1 MGLFDRLRS
10 AVGGSDESAADG
22 ADDDDEAWVPTGRT
36 ERPSGDHGSHW
47 GALTD
52 DDEAIRGHVIE
63 CIEEGDPIEG
73 RPIEDADEVVGYRR
87 APGAVGTTVVTTDGN
102 VRTAYPTL
110 EGVTQP
116 LRLDE
121 VRAWR
126 NGVEAQL
133 RGELGDA
140 ELGLFDVDYFAREPY
155 EPGEAYDVSLAALA
169 YGLNPAEDEVL
180 TDESGERFSTAGV
193 AAYVPMEDGDVDD
206 YLFQTTVTD
215 VVTLPFGDVTVARM
229 RVPLFRVDGVDV
241 DVALY
246 AAERATD
253 GWVPEVGDDV
263 EGVCW
268 LQGTV
273 V

>member
-10 AVGGSDESAADG
+10 AVGGASEEPVEDEEEPA
-22 ADDDDEAWVPTGRT
+22 EREPTGLT

-47 GALTD
+47 GALTND
-52 DDEAIRGHVIE
+52 DAAIRDRVVE
-63 CIEEGDPIEG
+63 CIEAGDPIQG
-73 RPIEDADEVVGYRR
+73 RPIEDGEVVGYRH
-87 APGAVGTTVVTTDGN
+87 APGAVGTTAVTVDER
-102 VRTAYPTL
+102 VYTAYPTL

-121 VRAWR
+121 IRAWR

-133 RGELGDA
+133 RGTVGGNEV
-140 ELGLFDVDYFAREPY
+140 GLFDADYFARDPY
-155 EPGEAYDVSLAALA
+155 DPGETYDVSIAGLA
-169 YGLNPAEDEVL
+169 YGLNPADGEVL
-180 TDESGERFSTAGV
+180 TDEQGRRFSTEGV
-193 AAYVPMEDGDVDD
+193 AAYVPLEDGDLDD
-206 YLFQTTVTD
+206 YLFQTRVTD
-215 VVTLPFGDVTVARM
+215 VVTLPFGNTTVARL
-229 RVPLFRVDGVDV
+229 RAPLCRVDGVDV

-246 AAERATD
+246 AAERASD